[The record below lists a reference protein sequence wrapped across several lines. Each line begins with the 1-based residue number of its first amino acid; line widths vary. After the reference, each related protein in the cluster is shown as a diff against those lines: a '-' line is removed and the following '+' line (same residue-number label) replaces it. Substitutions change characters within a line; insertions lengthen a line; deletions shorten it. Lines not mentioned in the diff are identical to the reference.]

1 MSILV
6 LGVLLL
12 VGQVA
17 DALCTPLI
25 GYESDQ
31 TAGCGNYGKRKTW
44 HLVGKSRKLWIY
56 YSYCDS
62 ADVFIQSYLGRVSYC
77 QLSWPLSVSWCCHKG
92 WAFYFKPVGLW
103 SQTEQKGLFDCCQS
117 KTTSF
122 RGFSRCLEEKQWHN
136 MEFVGWRDDWQR
148 FILKNRSECINRIV
162 MTIF

>member
-44 HLVGKSRKLWIY
+44 HLVGKSRQLWIY

-77 QLSWPLSVSWCCHKG
+77 QLSWPLSVSWCYHKG
-92 WAFYFKPVGLW
+92 WAFYFKPLGLC
-103 SQTEQKGLFDCCQS
+103 SQTEQKGLFWLLSEQNNIIQGIQQVS
-117 KTTSF
+117 
-122 RGFSRCLEEKQWHN
+122 
-136 MEFVGWRDDWQR
+136 WRKAMTQYGVCG
-148 FILKNRSECINRIV
+148 LKRRLIKIYSE
-162 MTIF
+162 

>member
-1 MSILV
+1 MLMEIQFVSFITTESVSPICSIVIGNTAEFHCRSRFMIIKDSYNRRDQAFRTLKHSFCRWISNVNSV

-62 ADVFIQSYLGRVSYC
+62 ADAFMQSYLGRVSHC
-77 QLSWPLSVSWCCHKG
+77 QLSWPLLVSWCDHKG
-92 WAFYFKPVGLW
+92 W
-103 SQTEQKGLFDCCQS
+103 
-117 KTTSF
+117 SF
-122 RGFSRCLEEKQWHN
+122 
-136 MEFVGWRDDWQR
+136 
-148 FILKNRSECINRIV
+148 
-162 MTIF
+162 